1 MTWCGAFMTVIA
13 GLALI
18 ATGFTFI
25 WEHDGR

>member
-1 MTWCGAFMTVIA
+1 MTWCGAFVTVLG

-18 ATGFTFI
+18 AVGFAFL